1 MTMSERGQRD
11 IMFWDVTRRFF
22 DQGDPVAPL
31 HAVIRS
37 ADSGEP
43 LPKWV
48 VEYLAAR
55 FRKYLA
61 PTETRSLEKILG
73 LAPLGPGQS
82 SAIKEQL
89 HREWEFE
96 CVATMWKLH
105 KVMGLTVVDASK
117 QVERWALRNP
127 RRRSLGLEIFSA
139 GTLRDKYYR
148 RFKREL
154 DQFPAQ
160 YEDAGISWDETKEA
174 FRVWL
179 EKEFGI
185 EPM

>member
-1 MTMSERGQRD
+1 MTDHERPD
-11 IMFWDVTRRFF
+11 PLFWVFKKQFF
-22 DQGDPVAPL
+22 ETGDPLAPL
-31 HAVIRS
+31 HAVIW
-37 ADSGEP
+37 AAESGAP

-55 FRKYLA
+55 FTKYMT
-61 PTETRSLEKILG
+61 PTETGSLERILG

-82 SAIKEQL
+82 SAIKE
-89 HREWEFE
+89 HRHRQWEFE
-96 CVATMWKLH
+96 CVVTMWKLH

-117 QVERWALRNP
+117 RAEQWALRSP
-127 RRRSLGLEIFSA
+127 RRRALGLEVFSA